1 VSRTVVASGLVLWLG
16 VTLLL
21 SSTRWCQRSALVDRV
36 RPYVPGGIAVR
47 PSTGTLSVAS
57 LKEALGPLAGS
68 VGERVARA
76 LGVHEGV
83 DVRLRRIHSPVDAT
97 TFRLRQVGWSI
108 AAFGLTSIL
117 GVAVGAGP
125 LVGVLLALGGPLL
138 AFLVLEQRLGAASE
152 AWQRRVFLELPVVA
166 EQLAMLL
173 AAGWSLSSALN
184 RLASRGQG
192 ACAADLGRVCR
203 RMRQGLSEAAALEEW
218 RANAGVL
225 ALDRLVSVLALNKE
239 AADLGRLVSDEARA
253 IRRDV
258 HRELVAAVERRAQQV
273 WIPVTVATLLPGAIF
288 LTVPFIE
295 ALRVFG
301 A

>member
-1 VSRTVVASGLVLWLG
+1 VSRTVVASALALWVG
-16 VTLLL
+16 ATLLL
-21 SSTRWCQRSALVDRV
+21 SATRWCQRPALVDRV
-36 RPYVPGGIAVR
+36 RPYVAGGVAVR
-47 PSTGTLSVAS
+47 PRSGAMSVAS
-57 LKEALGPLAGS
+57 LRDALGPLAGS
-68 VGERVARA
+68 VGERLARA

-83 DVRLRRIHSPVDAT
+83 EVRLRRVHSPVDPT

-108 AAFGLTSIL
+108 AAFGLGSVL
-117 GVAVGAGP
+117 GVALGAGP
-125 LVGVLLALGGPLL
+125 LVGVLLAFGAPLL
-138 AFLVLEQRLGAASE
+138 AFLLLEQRLASASE

-184 RLASRGQG
+184 RLAHRGQG

-203 RMRQGLSEAAALEEW
+203 RMRQGLTEAAALEEW
-218 RANAGVL
+218 RATAGVL
-225 ALDRLVSVLALNKE
+225 ALDRLVAVLALNQE
-239 AADLGRLVSDEARA
+239 AADLGRLVSEEARA